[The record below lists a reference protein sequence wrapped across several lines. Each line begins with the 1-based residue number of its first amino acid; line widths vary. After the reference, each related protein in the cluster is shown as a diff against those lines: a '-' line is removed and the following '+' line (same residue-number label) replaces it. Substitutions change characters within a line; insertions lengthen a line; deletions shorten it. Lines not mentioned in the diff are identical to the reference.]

1 MDKLKIIP
9 LGGLGEIGK
18 NMMAIECGN
27 DIVIVDV
34 GLMFP
39 GEDTPGV
46 DLVIPDFSYVIENKH
61 KVRGVAITHG
71 HEDHV
76 GALPF
81 LLRQLEVPVYAPRLA
96 HGLVSLKVKDNKRGE
111 SMLHTV
117 DSGDIIKM
125 GDMSVEFFRV
135 CHSIPD
141 AMGLM
146 IRTPVGAV
154 IHTGDF
160 KFDHTPVDG
169 KPSDLAKLAEYGK
182 EGVLLLCSDS
192 TYVEIPGYTPS
203 EQIVSATF
211 DHIMAES
218 TGRVIVATFA
228 SLVSRVQQVID
239 SAAKSGR
246 KVAIVGRSM
255 SETVAMAQKLDYI
268 RSPKGTLV
276 SFDQIKH
283 LPAREVAIV
292 TTGTQG
298 EPTSALVRMANKDHR
313 QVQIVVG
320 DTVVMS
326 ATAIPGNQTVV
337 SKTIDNLFRL
347 GANVL
352 YERIAMVHV
361 HGHAAQEEL
370 KLMMSLTKPKYF
382 VPIHGEYHHL
392 VLHGRLAQTM
402 GIPAEN
408 TFVMEDGD
416 TLEITAK
423 GAKRGE
429 RVSAG
434 PVYVD
439 GMNTWK
445 PDSAVL
451 RDRRALSNDGVVV
464 VVVPVDLETGYPVG
478 DPEIVSSGFVDA
490 KQADELLE
498 ASKEEIIK
506 ALNQGEEHNEWSYI
520 QAKVKEVLGKY
531 YYAHTKRRP
540 LILPIAVEV

>member
-34 GLMFP
+34 GVMFP
-39 GEDTPGV
+39 SEDMLGI
-46 DLVIPDFSYVIENKH
+46 DLVIPDFTYLRENKD
-61 KVRGVAITHG
+61 KLRGVAITHG

-81 LLRQLEVPVYAPRLA
+81 FMREFDVPVYAPKLA
-96 HGLVSLKVKDNKRGE
+96 HGLVSLKLSGKKNELLRE
-111 SMLHTV
+111 V
-117 DSGDIIKM
+117 DSGDVVEM
-125 GDMSVEFFRV
+125 GSMSVEFFRV

-146 IRTPVGAV
+146 IRTPLGGV

-169 KPSDLAKLAEYGK
+169 KPSDLAKLAAYGK
-182 EGVLLLCSDS
+182 EGVLLLLSDS

-203 EQIVSATF
+203 EQVVSETF
-211 DHIMAES
+211 DNIMAS
-218 TGRVIVATFA
+218 APGRVIVATFA

-239 SAAKSGR
+239 SAAKSNR

-276 SFDQIKH
+276 PFDQIRH
-283 LPAREVAIV
+283 LPPREVAIV

-298 EPTSALVRMANKDHR
+298 EPTSALVRMANRDHR
-313 QVQIVVG
+313 QVQIVKG

-326 ATAIPGNQTVV
+326 SSAIPGNQTVV

-352 YERIAMVHV
+352 YDRIALVHV

-370 KLMMSLTKPKYF
+370 KLMMSLTRPKYF
-382 VPIHGEYHHL
+382 VPVHGEYHHL

-423 GAKRGE
+423 GAQRGP
-429 RVSAG
+429 RVTAG

-439 GMNTWK
+439 GMTSWN
-445 PDSAVL
+445 PDNAVL
-451 RDRRALSNDGVVV
+451 RDRRVLSNDGIVVV
-464 VVVPVDLETGYPVG
+464 VVSINTQTGNVVG
-478 DPEIVSSGFVDA
+478 EPDIVSSGFVDT
-490 KQADELLE
+490 KQSEELIE
-498 ASKEEIIK
+498 MSKQEILK
-506 ALNQGEEHNEWSYI
+506 ALNHQGVRHVDWAFI
-520 QAKVKEVLGKY
+520 QAKVKEVLGRY
-531 YYAHTKRRP
+531 YYTHTKRRP
-540 LILPIAVEV
+540 LILPVAVEV